1 MALTG
6 NLGLPRNLAFHSN
19 RDFFATRVSLATRTS
34 LATRVYLKSGF
45 SWQSPLRS
53 PSAHRCRFLY
63 RVEQMSPVNPRS
75 MTFN

>member
-19 RDFFATRVSLATRTS
+19 RDFFATRVS

-63 RVEQMSPVNPRS
+63 RVEQLSPVNPRS